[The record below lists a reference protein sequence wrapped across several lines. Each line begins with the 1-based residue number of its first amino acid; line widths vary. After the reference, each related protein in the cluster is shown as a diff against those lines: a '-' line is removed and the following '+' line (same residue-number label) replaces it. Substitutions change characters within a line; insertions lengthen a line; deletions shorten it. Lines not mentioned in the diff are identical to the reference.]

1 MRQNVRARAA
11 LSALLWIIVPAVV
24 FLSPTPAFLSP
35 TPAVLQAA
43 DAQDAKTIVENSLRA
58 MGAANLNAIVYSGE
72 GAYGNFGQSRTI
84 SFGLSS
90 ISIRNYTRAIDF
102 TRPAMRETGT
112 AVPIAGPRTPQPTG
126 PDAAPRPFELT
137 APVGEGW
144 PAQME
149 IWVTPWGFL
158 KGALA
163 NSPVV
168 RSRKIDGV
176 TYQVVTWNPPQK
188 APSGQPYRVVGYI
201 NPQQIVERVETW
213 IEHPVLGDLHVE
225 TFFNDYA
232 DFGGGLL
239 APVRITQ
246 RRVGLETY
254 VALLREVR
262 ANPANLVSLMT
273 PTTTAPAAAPA
284 VLEPAASEK
293 LADGVYRITG
303 GYVSLAVEFRDH
315 VVVLEGAQSEAR
327 GRAVIAEVKKLFPGK
342 RIKYIVN
349 THPHFDHASG
359 LAPFCAEG
367 AIVLTDDNSK
377 YFVEQ
382 ALLSPRTLVGD
393 TLAKSRKKPK
403 VEGVVEKHVLQ
414 DDTRTVELHHVAG
427 LEHSDAMLL
436 AYLPK
441 EKILFTADFNPP
453 PAGQPVSPSIATL
466 VANIERLQLDFD
478 RHVMVHAPSPD
489 RPMTKAD
496 LLALVKETK

>member
-11 LSALLWIIVPAVV
+11 LSALLWIIVPTVV
-24 FLSPTPAFLSP
+24 FFSST
-35 TPAVLQAA
+35 AA
-43 DAQDAKTIVENSLRA
+43 AQDAKTIVENSLRA
-58 MGAANLNAIVYSGE
+58 MGAANLSAIVYSGE

-90 ISIRNYTRAIDF
+90 TSIRNYARTIDF
-102 TRPAMRETGT
+102 TRPALRETGI

-163 NSPVV
+163 NNPTV

-188 APSGQPYRVVGYI
+188 APSGQPYRVIGYI
-201 NPQQIVERVETW
+201 NPQHIVERVETW
-213 IEHPVLGDLHVE
+213 VEHPVLGDLHVE
-225 TFFNDYA
+225 TLFNDYA

-246 RRVGLETY
+246 RRVGMETY

-262 ANPANLVSLMT
+262 ANPANLAALMT
-273 PTTTAPAAAPA
+273 STATAPAAAPA
-284 VLEPAASEK
+284 ALGPAGSEK

-315 VVVLEGAQSEAR
+315 VVVLEGGQSEAR
-327 GRAVIAEVKKLFPGK
+327 GLAVIAEVKKLFPGK

-393 TLAKSRKKPK
+393 TLAKSKKKPK
-403 VEGVVEKHVLQ
+403 VEGVVEKRVLQ

-453 PAGQPVSPSIATL
+453 AAGQPVSPSIATL
-466 VANIERLQLDFD
+466 VTNIERLQLDFD
-478 RHVMVHAPSPD
+478 RHVMVHAPNPD

-496 LLALVKETK
+496 LLALAKEAK

>member
-1 MRQNVRARAA
+1 MRQKARARAA
-11 LSALLWIIVPAVV
+11 LSALLWILVP
-24 FLSPTPAFLSP
+24 TN
-35 TPAVLQAA
+35 AA
-43 DAQDAKTIVENSLRA
+43 AQDAKTIVEGALRA

-90 ISIRNYTRAIDF
+90 TSIRNYTRAIDF
-102 TRPAMRETGT
+102 TKPALRETGT
-112 AVPIAGPRTPQPTG
+112 GVPVAGPRTPQPTG
-126 PDAAPRPFELT
+126 PAAAPRPFELT

-163 NSPVV
+163 NNATA
-168 RSRKIDGV
+168 RSRKIEGV
-176 TYQVVTWNPPQK
+176 TYQVVTWSPAQK
-188 APSGQPYRVVGYI
+188 APSGQPYRVIGYL

-213 IEHPVLGDLHVE
+213 VEHPVLGDLHVE

-239 APVRITQ
+239 APIRITQ
-246 RRVGLETY
+246 RRVGMEMY
-254 VALLREVR
+254 VAVLREVR
-262 ANPANLVSLMT
+262 ANPANLTALLT
-273 PTTTAPAAAPA
+273 PTATTPAPAPPPAPI
-284 VLEPAASEK
+284 ASEK
-293 LADGVYRITG
+293 LAEGVYRITG

-315 VVVLEGAQSEAR
+315 VVVLEGGQSEAR
-327 GRAVIAEVKKLFPGK
+327 GLAVIAETKKLFPNK
-342 RIKYIVN
+342 RIKYVVN
-349 THPHFDHASG
+349 THPHFDHMSG

-393 TLAKSRKKPK
+393 TLAKSKKKPK
-403 VEGVVEKHVLQ
+403 VESVIEKMVLQ
-414 DDTRTVELHHVAG
+414 DETRTIELHHVAG
-427 LEHSDAMLL
+427 LEHSDAMLM

-453 PAGQPVSPSIATL
+453 PTGQPVSPSIATL
-466 VANIERLQLDFD
+466 IQNIERLQLDFD
-478 RHVMVHAPSPD
+478 RHVMVHAPNPD